1 MREPENH
8 GDEGLGEQEEAGG
21 ARRRS
26 HELRDQAELAWA
38 RVQRVLQ
45 QGRAPSFT
53 VEDLLERVDRVSAA
67 TYMAGIAGSFFA
79 SALLL
84 ALGRRSTSTLVGL
97 GGPLAL
103 GVALYLKSARQA
115 RRI

>member
-1 MREPENH
+1 MSEPESY
-8 GDEGLGEQEEAGG
+8 GEEGFGGQESTGG

-26 HELRDQAELAWA
+26 HELRGQAELAWG

-45 QGRAPSFT
+45 EGRTPSFST
-53 VEDLLERVDRVSAA
+53 QELLERVEQVPSA
-67 TYMAGIAGSFFA
+67 TYVAGIAGSFFL
-79 SALLL
+79 SAILL

-97 GGPLAL
+97 GGPLLL
-103 GVALYLKSARQA
+103 GAALYVKSARQA